1 MPADHPLRSQRVW
14 TSGVLD
20 RQAPKVYTGRMQNQ
34 TTGLSATGVPPH
46 LALANEL
53 ATLKKIFAAT
63 QAELGELFAALPAK
77 VTTAV
82 LAQCEV
88 NGAVPIPL
96 TAARVTELMA
106 TPAEHAVGQN

>member
-1 MPADHPLRSQRVW
+1 
-14 TSGVLD
+14 
-20 RQAPKVYTGRMQNQ
+20 MQNQ

-88 NGAVPIPL
+88 NGAVPL